1 MAFVD
6 YKLAVD
12 SENKHVLLSKEK
24 YRRQKYLVT
33 KWYLDMWV
41 QHTNTFIIYMCFFIS
56 VLWWS

>member
-33 KWYLDMWV
+33 K
-41 QHTNTFIIYMCFFIS
+41 
-56 VLWWS
+56 